1 MLQLSGILLWPLLM
15 SVAQNSVFDLRTY
28 VHTYRLHTY
37 VACTSKWPSVYIL
50 HVLYVCTAI
59 RGVRMERGQLLQIVR
74 TLRKKKEQTE
84 NIGIQYSTYVPGTV
98 KQG

>member
-1 MLQLSGILLWPLLM
+1 MLM

-28 VHTYRLHTY
+28 V
-37 VACTSKWPSVYIL
+37 CT
-50 HVLYVCTAI
+50 LYVKMAI
-59 RGVRMERGQLLQIVR
+59 SLPTVCSVGMPSNKGSKHGEETDLKAIADG

-84 NIGIQYSTYVPGTV
+84 SIGTYVLGTV